1 MRTAMLALAAGLL
14 LLRFLP
20 QLPPVS
26 TLPIL
31 FVAGLALL
39 PFRERAIGC
48 FLCGLAWACL
58 SAHWV
63 LDDRL
68 PTELDGRTFWLEG
81 QVTGLPDVRGGVV
94 RFELIDISSR
104 HSGLPSRLRLAW
116 YGGPKVQAGERWR
129 LAAKLKRPRGLVNP
143 HPFDYEA
150 WLLARRIGASGT
162 IKAGERLSA
171 AEGDG
176 AWRDQLRQRLVA
188 VDAQG
193 RSGAIA
199 ALMVGDDSGLSTSDW
214 RVLQDTGTVHLMVI
228 SGQHVGMLAGL
239 LYGLVSLLARWGIWP
254 QRIPWLPCAC
264 GLALGGALAYGWL
277 AGFEVPVQRALVM
290 VALVLAWRLRF
301 RHLGVWLPLL
311 IALDGVL
318 LIDPLVGLQSGFWLS
333 FLAVAVLALI
343 FRGRLGSWNWWQALG
358 RAQWSMGLGL
368 LPVLLALGLPVSLS
382 GPVANLFAVP
392 LVSALIVPLSLMGSA
407 MLWLPGIGEALLWLA
422 GGLLAFLFDA
432 LGWLAGWQPAWL
444 PDSLPLWGWLL
455 VVLGM
460 LLVLL
465 PGGVPFRALGL
476 VLLAPLLFPPTNR
489 PAAGQAEVWV
499 FDVGQGLA
507 VLVRTHEHALL
518 YDAGPRYG
526 DFDIGE
532 RVVFPSL
539 RALGIADLD
548 MLLLSH
554 ADSDHAGGAHAIQRQ
569 MPAARVLSGEP
580 GRLPASL
587 NAEACRS
594 GASWEWDRVS
604 FTLWRWPQAQDGN
617 QSSCVL
623 LIEADGERLLLTGDI
638 DVPAE
643 QALLASDMPLDVRWL
658 LVPHHGSR
666 SSSSTAFIEATGADG
681 ALVSRSLHN
690 AFGHPHPDVVQ
701 RLQASGAQLH
711 DTAEQGALQIR
722 LGRFE
727 PVRGMRAERRFWRE
741 K

>member
-26 TLPIL
+26 TLTFM

-39 PFRERAIGC
+39 PFRWRAIGC

-58 SAHWV
+58 SAHWA

-81 QVTGLPDVRGGVV
+81 QVTGLPDVRGGVM

-116 YGGPKVQAGERWR
+116 YGGPKIQAGERWR

-162 IKAGERLSA
+162 IKAGERISA
-171 AEGDG
+171 PAGGG
-176 AWRDQLRQRLVA
+176 AWRDQLRHRLTA
-188 VDAQG
+188 VDPHG

-199 ALMVGDDSGLSTSDW
+199 ALVVGDGSGLSTSDW
-214 RVLQDTGTVHLMVI
+214 RILQDTGTVHLMVI

-333 FLAVAVLALI
+333 FMAVALLALI
-343 FRGRLGSWNWWQALG
+343 FRGRLGSWNGWQALG

-407 MLWLPGIGEALLWLA
+407 LLWLPEIGDALLWLA

-444 PDSLPLWGWLL
+444 PASLPLWGWLL

-465 PGGVPFRALGL
+465 PDGVPFRALGL

-548 MLLLSH
+548 LLVLSH
-554 ADSDHAGGAHAIQRQ
+554 ADSDHAGGAQAIHRQ

-580 GRLPASL
+580 GRLPVSL
-587 NAEACRS
+587 SAEACRS

-638 DVPAE
+638 DVSAE

-690 AFGHPHPDVVQ
+690 SFGHPHPDVVL

>member
-39 PFRERAIGC
+39 PFRGRAIGC

-199 ALMVGDDSGLSTSDW
+199 ALVVGDDSGLSTSDW

-554 ADSDHAGGAHAIQRQ
+554 ADSDHAGGAQAIQRQ

-701 RLQASGAQLH
+701 RLQASGAQLY

>member
-26 TLPIL
+26 TLPFL

-39 PFRERAIGC
+39 PFRGRAIGC
-48 FLCGLAWACL
+48 FLCGFAWACL
-58 SAHWV
+58 SAHWA

-94 RFELIDISSR
+94 RFELVDISSR

-171 AEGDG
+171 AAGDEV
-176 AWRDQLRQRLVA
+176 WRDQLRHRLMA

-199 ALMVGDDSGLSTSDW
+199 ALVVGDDSGLSTSDW
-214 RVLQDTGTVHLMVI
+214 RILQDTGTVHLMVI

-254 QRIPWLPCAC
+254 PRISWLPCAC

-343 FRGRLGSWNWWQALG
+343 FRGRIGNWSWWQALG
-358 RAQWSMGLGL
+358 RAQWRMGLGL

-392 LVSALIVPLSLMGSA
+392 LVSALVVPLSLMGSA
-407 MLWLPGIGEALLWLA
+407 LLWLPGIGEALLWLA

-432 LGWLAGWQPAWL
+432 LEWLAGWQPAWL
-444 PDSLPLWGWLL
+444 SASLPLWGWLL

-465 PGGVPFRALGL
+465 PDGVPFRALGL
-476 VLLAPLLFPPTNR
+476 VLLTPLLFPPTNR

-539 RALGIADLD
+539 RALGVADLD
-548 MLLLSH
+548 LLVLSH
-554 ADSDHAGGAHAIQRQ
+554 ADSDHAGGAQAIQRQ

-580 GRLPASL
+580 ERLPASL
-587 NAEACRS
+587 KAEVCRS
-594 GASWEWDRVS
+594 GASWEWDRVI
-604 FTLWRWPQAQDGN
+604 FTFWRWSQAQDGN

-638 DVPAE
+638 DVSAE
-643 QALLASDMPLDVRWL
+643 QALLASDMPLDVDWL

-666 SSSSTAFIEATGADG
+666 SSSSTVFIEATGADG